1 MNQNL
6 NTLLLTGLPRAG
18 TTLCCH
24 ILNDYSNVLA
34 LHEPLTPADFDPSKG
49 RDFAVAQIADF
60 AHGMRNKILTTGI
73 ATSRL
78 KNGKVPDNPVGAATL
93 AGLRQIDVSLGEMDV
108 SAHIENDNFTLVVK
122 HNALFTG
129 LLPELAEVFP
139 VFGVV
144 RNPLS
149 VLASWNQVDLPVN
162 QGHIPAGEMFC
173 SELKE
178 KLASISDRIDRQ
190 LYILEWFCERFAT
203 QLAGRVLR
211 YEEFVADVSSI
222 GRCMRLN
229 TSYQGNILS
238 RTSRNSAYDRPVMEE
253 LYKRLM
259 VFGDAIWS
267 FYSLDQVDELM
278 ESIRANSPSI

>member
-1 MNQNL
+1 MNQNF

-24 ILNDYSNVLA
+24 VLNDYANVLA
-34 LHEPLTPADFDPSKG
+34 LHEPLTPTDFDASKG

-60 AHGMRNKILTTGI
+60 AHGMRHKILTTGI

-78 KNGKVPDNPVGAATL
+78 KDGKVPDNPVGTATL
-93 AGLRQIDVSLGEMDV
+93 EGLRQIDVNLGEMDV
-108 SAHIENDNFTLVVK
+108 SAHIKNENFTLVVK

-173 SELKE
+173 PSLRET
-178 KLASISDRIDRQ
+178 LASIPDRIDRQ

-203 QLAGRVLR
+203 KLAGRVLR
-211 YEEFVADVSSI
+211 YEEFVVDASAI
-222 GRCMRLN
+222 GRCMKLSA
-229 TSYQGNILS
+229 SYQGNMPS
-238 RTSRNSAYDRPVMEE
+238 RTSRNSAYDLPLMEE
-253 LYKRLM
+253 LYERLM
-259 VFGDAIWS
+259 NFGDAIWS
-267 FYSLDQVDELM
+267 FYSRDQVAELM
-278 ESIRANSPSI
+278 ELIRTNRPSI